1 LAFYNYFVH
10 GTQPEVTIAQNKSI
24 YDYCAGVRAKGEWKF
39 VATCLEDGSILDNK
53 LPKTLRY
60 YVSTQGCKLRKLK
73 EEWGVPAKPT
83 TEDLFSEQA
92 IWSNVP
98 ILLQVKSIKLE
109 ADKCME
115 QLVNRVDPKKQFE
128 DYDVDYKFY
137 IKKIRKEIKN
147 IDPEYSQA
155 MQDFYA
161 E

>member
-1 LAFYNYFVH
+1 
-10 GTQPEVTIAQNKSI
+10 
-24 YDYCAGVRAKGEWKF
+24 
-39 VATCLEDGSILDNK
+39 
-53 LPKTLRY
+53 
-60 YVSTQGCKLRKLK
+60 
-73 EEWGVPAKPT
+73 
-83 TEDLFSEQA
+83 
-92 IWSNVP
+92 
-98 ILLQVKSIKLE
+98 
-109 ADKCME
+109 ME